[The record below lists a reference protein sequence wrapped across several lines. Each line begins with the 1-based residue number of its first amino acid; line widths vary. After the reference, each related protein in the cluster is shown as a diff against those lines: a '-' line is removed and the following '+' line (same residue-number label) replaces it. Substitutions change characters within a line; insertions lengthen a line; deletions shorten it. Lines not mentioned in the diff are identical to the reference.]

1 MELSK
6 VIDCISRKLLI
17 GKMDTYGFSENAFLF
32 FLPETTKIKCS
43 NYNTWSYFNYS
54 YLMFH
59 QTQSSARFSLI
70 YS

>member
-32 FLPETTKIKCS
+32 FLSETTKI
-43 NYNTWSYFNYS
+43 
-54 YLMFH
+54 
-59 QTQSSARFSLI
+59 
-70 YS
+70 